1 MKSNYSILVSS
12 TDSYSDC
19 WGPFFT
25 LFKRYWPNYQ
35 GRIFLSTE
43 TKDFSFPGLNIT
55 CTRVARFT
63 GRADT
68 PHGARLLE
76 AFKQIDT
83 DIVVYLHEDMFL
95 DHYVPEEKV
104 QQLVDIMLEH
114 HITYVGLVESGNQG
128 PFRPSAFPDLWE
140 VDHSD
145 DYLFSA
151 MASMWDIRRIAR
163 YLRAHENPWQTEFYV
178 NRRVKRTNE
187 RFYTIN
193 RDLYSYPNHAIVP
206 FAPITGIYRGKWHKE
221 AVVDLFTAE
230 GIEVDYS
237 LRGFYTPGTDD
248 NASPNKELSFKKL
261 VSVVKSRL

>member
-19 WGPFFT
+19 WVPFFT
-25 LFKRYWPNYQ
+25 LFKKYWPHYQ

-43 TKDFSFPGLNIT
+43 TKDFSFPGLDIT

-63 GRADT
+63 GSVNT
-68 PHGARLLE
+68 PHGERLLE

-104 QQLVDIMLEH
+104 QQLVDTMLEH
-114 HITYVGLVESGNQG
+114 QMTYIGLVESGNQG
-128 PFRPSAFPDLWE
+128 PFHPSDFPDLWE

-145 DYLFSA
+145 SYLFSA
-151 MASMWDIRRIAR
+151 MASMWNIRRIAR
-163 YLRAHENPWQTEFYV
+163 YFRPHENPWQTEFYV
-178 NRRVKRTNE
+178 NRRVKPTKE

-193 RDLYSYPNHAIVP
+193 RDLYSYPDHAIIP
-206 FAPITGIYRGKWHKE
+206 FAPITGIYRGKWHRD
-221 AVVDLFTAE
+221 AVVDLFAAE
-230 GIEVDYS
+230 GIEIDYS
-237 LRGFYTPGTDD
+237 LRGFYTPGIDD
-248 NASPNKELSFKKL
+248 EEPPKELSFKKL
-261 VSVVKSRL
+261 LSVVKSII